1 MNVRRSFIVVARGPA
16 LTQVALEWAGL
27 LAHSGARLLV
37 RAKQRGMFR
46 CPCSIQNMRQFV
58 FNSSRCDLVQAT

>member
-1 MNVRRSFIVVARGPA
+1 MNVLQSFIAAARGPA

-27 LAHSGARLLV
+27 LAHPGARLVLV

-58 FNSSRCDLVQAT
+58 FNSRCDLAQAT